1 MSNSSLPT
9 PSIRI
14 MAGHLEIVTFG
25 FLLIISA
32 ITFPSSLALIVTPH
46 RLDCW
51 CENLK
56 LYADFVREL
65 AVWLKVVPPLATVLQ
80 FSTEWTQNDLSRA
93 HKHLQ
98 SAAPSAV
105 VATRWAEV
113 GALPPRCRGSNA

>member
-46 RLDCW
+46 RLDCL

-56 LYADFVREL
+56 LYDDFVPEL
-65 AVWLKVVPPLATVLQ
+65 AVLLIVVTPLATVLQ
-80 FSTEWTQNDLSRA
+80 FSIELTQKDI
-93 HKHLQ
+93 
-98 SAAPSAV
+98 
-105 VATRWAEV
+105 
-113 GALPPRCRGSNA
+113 SNAHMHLRYAEPYAS